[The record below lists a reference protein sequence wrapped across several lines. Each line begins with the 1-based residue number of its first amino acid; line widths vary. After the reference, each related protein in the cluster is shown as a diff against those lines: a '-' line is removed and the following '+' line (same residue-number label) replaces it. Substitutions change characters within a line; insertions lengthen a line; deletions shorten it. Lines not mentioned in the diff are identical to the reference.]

1 MVITALTRNQVGG
14 NVSWVRIPPTPLSRK
29 LSKYAGLRL
38 FYLFK
43 RALHFMSFCV
53 ILCYFLFCRRFARGP
68 VFMRVCVMQFFSVL
82 QFVLQFFHKKITLS
96 KTDSVEFAL

>member
-29 LSKYAGLRL
+29 PSKYAGLRL

-43 RALHFMSFCV
+43 RASHFMSFCI
-53 ILCYFLFCRRFARGP
+53 ILCYAHGWIDNFGKSNWKSLQTYVIDRSGEIWSVFL
-68 VFMRVCVMQFFSVL
+68 SV
-82 QFVLQFFHKKITLS
+82 S
-96 KTDSVEFAL
+96 KGADGNN